1 MCYNGAT
8 CTAFCDDLDTL
19 LSPPQPRYTCSC
31 TEGFEGPNCSLVSP
45 SHLEP
50 NLKLVDV
57 ILPIMA
63 AIVGI
68 VVFVKMTKK
77 KPATRGTDNNSV
89 CNDHQAYEVRSGAQE
104 NNNVIFYFNL
114 FFTFFYIVS
123 YNGPM
128 QIIT

>member
-19 LSPPQPRYTCSC
+19 MSPPQPKFTCSC

-45 SHLEP
+45 SDLDP
-50 NLKLVDV
+50 NLKLVAV
-57 ILPIMA
+57 ILLIMA

-68 VVFVKMTKK
+68 VVLVKRTKK
-77 KPATRGTDNNSV
+77 KPGTDNNGV
-89 CNDHQAYEVRSGAQE
+89 CNDRQAYEVRSGAQE

>member
-1 MCYNGAT
+1 M
-8 CTAFCDDLDTL
+8 
-19 LSPPQPRYTCSC
+19 
-31 TEGFEGPNCSLVSP
+31 SP

-68 VVFVKMTKK
+68 VVLVKMTKK
-77 KPATRGTDNNSV
+77 KPATKGTDNNGV

-114 FFTFFYIVS
+114 FFTFFI
-123 YNGPM
+123 
-128 QIIT
+128 